1 LESKKIESARAIWS
15 IPKAQKATGKRY
27 YGKAGA
33 LVKTPQDRLK
43 FAEIWER
50 QDVVWGEKT
59 LDGVCRAQKL
69 QVSSA

>member
-1 LESKKIESARAIWS
+1 LESKKIESARAIYPV
-15 IPKAQKATGKRY
+15 PKAQIATGKRY
-27 YGKAGA
+27 YGKSGA

-43 FAEIWER
+43 SAEIWER

-59 LDGVCRAQKL
+59 ADGVWRAQKL